1 MKPQQLVPLLALLAS
16 PALAAVRWYQV
27 DETFVGDSFLDGFEH
42 EDFEDPT
49 HGRVNYV
56 DECTAL
62 EKNLTYVNKDTLIM
76 RADYTTVLDPNGPGR
91 DSIRISS
98 KKQYG
103 YSMIILDVRHMPTG
117 CGTWPAFWTNSNN
130 NTWPTGGEIDII
142 EGVNDQGPNASVLH
156 TSTDHA
162 CTQSDSSMDDRG
174 QLVSE
179 KCTSS
184 VGDGA
189 GCRVN
194 SDSAKSY
201 GPELNAVGG
210 GWYAMERTSQFVNVW
225 FWARDDDSVPD
236 DVQNAATLKDSAKV
250 NPDAWGQPQANFVS
264 GNTCDLDA
272 AFKPQNIIFNLSLC
286 GDWAG
291 PAYPSTCPSTCV
303 DHVNNDPA
311 AFKDAYWDIAS
322 LTILSPTSSPS
333 KRHHHSHKRH
343 YF

>member
-1 MKPQQLVPLLALLAS
+1 MKPQQLLPLVALLAS
-16 PALAAVRWYQV
+16 PAFAAIRYYQV

-42 EDFEDPT
+42 EDFADPT

-56 DECTAL
+56 DECAAL
-62 EKNLTYVNKDTLIM
+62 EKSLTYVSKDTL
-76 RADYTTVLDPNGPGR
+76 DTVR
-91 DSIRISS
+91 VSS
-98 KKQYG
+98 RKQYG
-103 YSMIILDVRHMPTG
+103 YSMLVLDVRHMPTG

-142 EGVNDQGPNASVLH
+142 EGVNDEGPNASVLH
-156 TSTDHA
+156 TSSDHA
-162 CTQSDSSMDDRG
+162 CTQTDSSMDDRG
-174 QLVSE
+174 VLVSD
-179 KCTSS
+179 KCTSA

-194 SDSAKSY
+194 HDTDKSY

-225 FWARDDDSVPD
+225 FWARDDENVPD
-236 DVQNAATLKDSAKV
+236 DVKDAATLKQSAKV

-264 GNTCDLDA
+264 SNTCDLDA
-272 AFKPQNIIFNLSLC
+272 AIKPQNIIFNLSLC

-291 PAYPSTCPSTCV
+291 NAYPSTCPSNCV

-322 LTILSPTSSPS
+322 LTILSPTSSGAS
-333 KRHHHSHKRH
+333 RRHHHSHKRN